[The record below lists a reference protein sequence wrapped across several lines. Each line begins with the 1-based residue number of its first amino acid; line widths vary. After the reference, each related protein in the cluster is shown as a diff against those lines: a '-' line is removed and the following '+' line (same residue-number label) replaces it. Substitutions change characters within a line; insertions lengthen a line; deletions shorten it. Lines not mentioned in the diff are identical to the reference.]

1 MCERIFKLFLFLTG
15 YGILPSLHAQYVY
28 LFDSPQISPIPLTI
42 LDNPLASKTK
52 SLDPHQTDRSLVKF
66 GMGEEMDQSNQ
77 PLDLPKIEHPTAHE
91 IFYSATYNLT
101 DDNSSL
107 PFDFVQSLL
116 SVAEEPYRNPP
127 SQVLE
132 DGVLSKIEKFL
143 EDFFIFEANA
153 SNSSAYAMEKNN
165 YSESLANESLFQF
178 PIPRTELI
186 SIYPAVGPSRKDQSD
201 DGHIPQDSKLHFN
214 PISLVHPY
222 PIFASPKNQPL
233 FSFNPFQQN
242 SFEPLDS
249 STSFIVLE
257 KQIPN
262 PRHIRSS
269 RQRRANWNY
278 PSIYS
283 WEINDFD
290 PSNTSANPIGAFS
303 SDQNLTAFTPLYPTI
318 DPPLLEYNPPG
329 SGNVQQISVKL
340 SIEANDGI
348 GSLAVLAY
356 GMTGGNALNDY
367 TGTSGFH
374 FMTATDWDDV
384 NGDVTEHFTLETS
397 GIDAWLN
404 GFDGYNES
412 TDLWGIHKDGDDFY
426 LTYEFSN
433 LNFSPV
439 PEPSTYFMTGALF
452 CLIGCNRTSRQSAK
466 RLSIALLKKFTEK
479 SKHFPIKEQIP

>member
-1 MCERIFKLFLFLTG
+1 MCKRIFKLFLFLTG

-28 LFDSPQISPIPLTI
+28 LFDSPQISPTPLTI

-52 SLDPHQTDRSLVKF
+52 PLDPHQTDTSLVKF
-66 GMGEEMDQSNQ
+66 GMVEEMDQSNQ

-91 IFYSATYNLT
+91 IFYSATYDLT

-165 YSESLANESLFQF
+165 YSESLPNGSLFQF
-178 PIPRTELI
+178 PVHGTELI
-186 SIYPAVGPSRKDQSD
+186 SIYSTGGPSGKDQFD
-201 DGHIPQDSKLHFN
+201 DGHIPQDSKLNFN

-242 SFEPLDS
+242 SFEPLDT
-249 STSFIVLE
+249 STSFMVQGE
-257 KQIPN
+257 EGSN
-262 PRHIRSS
+262 PRHIRSN
-269 RQRRANWNY
+269 RQRRAAWNSANTY
-278 PSIYS
+278 T
-283 WEINDFD
+283 WEINDFN
-290 PSNTSANPIGAFS
+290 PTNTSANPVGVISKPF
-303 SDQNLTAFTPLYPTI
+303 DENLTSFETDPTDASI
-318 DPPLLEYNPPG
+318 FLE
-329 SGNVQQISVKL
+329 IF
-340 SIEANDGI
+340 ANGGV

-367 TGTSGFH
+367 AEDDGFKI
-374 FMTATDWDDV
+374 MTATGWDADNNASNPDSLDV
-384 NGDVTEHFTLETS
+384 STYFSLKTEE
-397 GIDAWLN
+397 IDYATGSPINEWLN
-404 GFDGYNES
+404 GYPTYDN
-412 TDLWGIHKDGDDFY
+412 LWGVWKEGDDFY
-426 LTYEFSN
+426 LTYKFSN

-452 CLIGCNRTSRQSAK
+452 CLIGCNRTSRQSAR
-466 RLSIALLKKFTEK
+466 RLTDALFKKFTEK
-479 SKHFPIKEQIP
+479 FKHSPNKEQIP